1 MPALM
6 AGVRFMEKSMRVG
19 AIFFLIIFTS
29 ACTSVK
35 TLNVKRADI
44 GMLSNYDVSTFSD
57 YGNDVSYDSE
67 AMAHRYDVYIG
78 GYGGCGGHLLVY
90 AKPKM
95 EKFLQANNYS
105 DYTVTDV
112 HHQLSPPTKCKIY
125 IKYDK

>member
-1 MPALM
+1 MRI
-6 AGVRFMEKSMRVG
+6 GV
-19 AIFFLIIFTS
+19 IFFMVIFTC

-35 TLNVKRADI
+35 TLNVKRGDI

-57 YGNDVSYDSE
+57 YGNEVVFDPE
-67 AMAHRYDVYIG
+67 AKAHRYDVYVG
-78 GYGGCGGHLLVY
+78 GYGGCGGDLLIY

-95 EKFLQANNYS
+95 EKFLLANSYS

-125 IKYDK
+125 IKYEK